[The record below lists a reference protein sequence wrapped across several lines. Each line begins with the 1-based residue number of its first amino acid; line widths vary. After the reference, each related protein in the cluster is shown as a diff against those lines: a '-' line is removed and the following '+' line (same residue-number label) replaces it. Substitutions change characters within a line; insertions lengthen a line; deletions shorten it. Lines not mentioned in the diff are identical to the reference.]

1 MEHVVSASCQ
11 RSHRWLWKQQWL
23 ATALSMARPSLAL
36 IAVLFM
42 GGLSLVFIDRG
53 NVAHAA
59 QVNCLHQAT
68 RSAHPA
74 SHRVAAAPATTGLTS
89 GSSNVLARPSLST
102 ALPLSTYGTGKGL
115 TLILRNV
122 DMTIV
127 IRNLELELISS

>member
-11 RSHRWLWKQQWL
+11 TSHRWLRKQQWW
-23 ATALSMARPSLAL
+23 AAALSTARPSLAL

-42 GGLSLVFIDRG
+42 GGLSLVFIDQG

-59 QVNCLHQAT
+59 QVNCSHHVT
-68 RSAHPA
+68 RSAHHA
-74 SHRVAAAPATTGLTS
+74 SRKVAVAPAATGITA
-89 GSSNVLARPSLST
+89 GSSNILARSSLST
-102 ALPLSTYGTGKGL
+102 ALPLLTYGAGKGMK
-115 TLILRNV
+115 LILRNV